1 MICSMPETSDVPN
14 MRTSMPQT
22 LKDKLKAL
30 TPERR
35 ASIKAEADLLHAEY
49 RLQAQMTDAK
59 R

>member
-1 MICSMPETSDVPN
+1 MPETSDVPN

-22 LKDKLKAL
+22 LEDKLKAL

-35 ASIKAEADLLHAEY
+35 ASIEAEADRLHAEY